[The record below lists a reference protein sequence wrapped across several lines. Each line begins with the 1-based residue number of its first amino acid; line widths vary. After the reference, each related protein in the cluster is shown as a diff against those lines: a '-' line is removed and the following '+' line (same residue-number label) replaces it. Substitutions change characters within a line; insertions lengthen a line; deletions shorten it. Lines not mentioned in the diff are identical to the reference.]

1 MTSSSFLF
9 LQHQQYIIYDKKTER
24 RFRGIYDP
32 NIVHVLICTV
42 LYLFVNVPRVFA
54 NAVIFSV
61 TPIMAL
67 ILMLIELLIFVL
79 FCHKYSVSLNNNV
92 VFPSGLV
99 SALANFVSVTGPF
112 KKLGHMNLISNLLF
126 MIKVILLYPI
136 IYSETL
142 TIDISRDPD
151 VFRCWNV
158 SEMTNYTYSPSN
170 RFEKININIT
180 TKTNETIDVF
190 FRPCF
195 SPDQSPNSFLFEM
208 ILPIVL
214 MSIAFITIPFG
225 YIIGALMTIDK
236 LLAFDEKTKSVF
248 KCFGKFKSIGD
259 DELRESD
266 DDDIT
271 LEGLDNIF
279 LGKKINRPSKKSSS
293 QLSNIHKQ
301 NNDDCCWGANTMITF
316 FDNVRA
322 IFSQGRSSEEN
333 CKYQHIVAI
342 AT

>member
-1 MTSSSFLF
+1 MSLFTLSMTSSSFLF

-67 ILMLIELLIFVL
+67 ILMLIEILMFVL
-79 FCHKYSVSLNNNV
+79 FCHKCSVPLNNNV

-99 SALANFVSVTGPF
+99 SALANFISVTGPF
-112 KKLGHMNLISNLLF
+112 RKLGHINLISNILL

-136 IYSETL
+136 VYNETL

-151 VFRCWNV
+151 MFRCWNK
-158 SEMTNYTYSPSN
+158 SEVMNYTYSPSH
-170 RFEKININIT
+170 RAEKINMNIT
-180 TKTNETIDVF
+180 TITQQTIDLS
-190 FRPCF
+190 FRPFC
-195 SPDQSPNSFLFEM
+195 SPDESPNSFLFEM
-208 ILPIVL
+208 VLPIVL

-225 YIIGALMTIDK
+225 YVIGALMTREK
-236 LLAFDEKTKSVF
+236 LLAFDKIKKSVF
-248 KCFGKFKSIGD
+248 KCFGKCKCAGD
-259 DELRESD
+259 VEIRESD
-266 DDDIT
+266 DDDIA
-271 LEGLDNIF
+271 LEGLTNTCLDE
-279 LGKKINRPSKKSSS
+279 KINRPPKKSSS
-293 QLSNIHKQ
+293 QLSNIQKH
-301 NNDDCCWGANTMITF
+301 NNDEGCCGANTMITF
-316 FDNVRA
+316 FDNVRT

-333 CKYQHIVAI
+333 CKY
-342 AT
+342 